1 MLCFKFVYFFTVIH
15 HVAQIGE
22 ALHDALMALQGQD
35 GEADLILHTHL
46 LSNFCDIKTL
56 LMT

>member
-1 MLCFKFVYFFTVIH
+1 MCYKSVHSFTVIH

-35 GEADLILHTHL
+35 GEADLILHTLL